1 MSANL
6 RGILAVLVA
15 STAFVLNDALVKL
28 VSSELPSSQ
37 IIILRGT
44 LSTIMLVA
52 GVFALGAVRPISIL
66 LTPMMLLRLAAAAT
80 ATLFIVISLRHL
92 PLATVTAVLQVT
104 PLAVIA
110 GSAILYGERVGW
122 RRWAAA
128 LTGFLGVVLIVR
140 PGGTF
145 GTAVYVLLT
154 ALLFTTT
161 RDLTTRGLS
170 HDIPS
175 ILVAAASAA
184 AITLAGVLLIPFDTA
199 WVVPSPWA
207 WGVMTASAACLFVAN
222 TFMIMALR
230 TGEIAVVA
238 PFRYAP
244 VPFALLLGYLW
255 WGDLPDAVGVIG
267 IILVLAAGL
276 YTLHRER
283 AGLRVPPAPAAAQRS
298 AAE

>member
-1 MSANL
+1 MTANL

-28 VSSELPSSQ
+28 VSSELPSSE

-44 LSTIMLVA
+44 LATLMLVA
-52 GVFALGAVRPISIL
+52 GVLALGAVRPVRIL
-66 LTPMMLLRLAAAAT
+66 LASKMLLRLAAAAA
-80 ATLFIVISLRHL
+80 ATVFIVISLRHL
-92 PLATVTAVLQVT
+92 PLATVTVVLQVT

-145 GTAVYVLLT
+145 GTAAYVLLT

-184 AITLAGVLLIPFDTA
+184 AITLAGVLLVPFDNA
-199 WVVPSPWA
+199 WVVPSAWA

-222 TFMIMALR
+222 TFMVMALR

-255 WGDLPDAVGVIG
+255 WDDLPDAVGVTG
-267 IILVLAAGL
+267 IVLVLAAGL

-283 AGLRVPPAPAAAQRS
+283 ASLRVPPAPVVAQRS